1 MNETTATATAA
12 APVPGCHV
20 TLTNGLPTS
29 LRVSRYVDVPAAVAA
44 WLTDRV
50 GEAHAMWLTA
60 PLGQARVEPASQEL
74 VVPLR
79 PLASQPTHRITFH
92 GPLGV
97 RTWLVALQPAPYGAS
112 QHFAMECH
120 DGTLIS
126 SAWSFAPETGAW
138 RHHGCATP
146 QNQSGVV
153 EIETLPPPGARW

>member
-1 MNETTATATAA
+1 MRRTLILALLLVGAIAGEASGYARLAVDATSTRGQLHFYMFLSTDQPTARIFEK
-12 APVPGCHV
+12 
-20 TLTNGLPTS
+20 LPDRS
-29 LRVSRYVDVPAAVAA
+29 KEIAAV
-44 WLTDRV
+44 
-50 GEAHAMWLTA
+50 E
-60 PLGQARVEPASQEL
+60 
-74 VVPLR
+74 VPFWR
-79 PLASQPTHRITFH
+79 DDPDH
-92 GPLGV
+92 GPLGT